1 MSVCR
6 PRSSTPPPLH
16 PCPTRGPGLLG
27 RGLRLHGICTRPPPL
42 RRWGLP
48 PPPPAQP
55 LLPPPGVA
63 LVPKPH
69 PAAPISEDITV
80 RTSGGP
86 GFRVP
91 FPLPPPPPP
100 GDGQGVLLKSL
111 GPPPL
116 LLLPLNSALCLPQSA
131 AVSGA
136 RHPACLTGAALQ
148 VAELVQLGRRRV

>member
-1 MSVCR
+1 M
-6 PRSSTPPPLH
+6 
-16 PCPTRGPGLLG
+16 
-27 RGLRLHGICTRPPPL
+27 
-42 RRWGLP
+42 
-48 PPPPAQP
+48 
-55 LLPPPGVA
+55 A

-91 FPLPPPPPP
+91 FPLPPPPP

-131 AVSGA
+131 VSGA

-148 VAELVQLGRRRV
+148 VAKLVQLGRRTV